1 MRIYLSI
8 YYIQIYIY
16 THDIWRHCNFFLD
29 RTYRNWKQLTVHE
42 RDLAVRTITSLAC
55 EVFDWQ
61 SWLGASSH
69 PEQLQG
75 GDISEIQIISQHFR
89 LSRHGIRALFCHG
102 QPRELFPDSNRSR
115 WTSHVSIPFARM
127 LWWLAE
133 SVMSLAGSL
142 AVLLF
147 GWGKRNLC
155 KMGSRRFV
163 SWVLKRQRH
172 VLTCWYRLTLI

>member
-1 MRIYLSI
+1 MNKEIYIVYLYVSKYTYYRYNTNANISI
-8 YYIQIYIY
+8 YILYTNIY
-16 THDIWRHCNFFLD
+16 THDVWRHCNFFLD

-115 WTSHVSIPFARM
+115 
-127 LWWLAE
+127 
-133 SVMSLAGSL
+133 
-142 AVLLF
+142 
-147 GWGKRNLC
+147 
-155 KMGSRRFV
+155 
-163 SWVLKRQRH
+163 
-172 VLTCWYRLTLI
+172 